1 MENQNK
7 RSFQRG
13 TASAGRSRTD
23 SSRPIRTT
31 ASYMHAEKAEPA
43 PVDEN
48 SRRSKKAKRDRRKS
62 QNENVTKRKF
72 PWLKVLIGAGVL
84 VVVLAILAVIF
95 GTEPRVIHQMP
106 KVTPPEAV
114 EESV

>member
-13 TASAGRSRTD
+13 TASAGRSQS

-31 ASYMHAEKAEPA
+31 ASYMHTEKKAEPA
-43 PVDEN
+43 PAEEN
-48 SRRSKKAKRDRRKS
+48 ARRSKKPRRNRKK
-62 QNENVTKRKF
+62 QNENVTRKNI
-72 PWLKVLIGAGVL
+72 PWKQILISAGVL

-95 GTEPRVIHQMP
+95 GTEPKVVHQMP
-106 KVTPPEAV
+106 KVTPPESV

>member
-13 TASAGRSRTD
+13 TASASRSQN

-31 ASYMHAEKAEPA
+31 ASYMHAEKKAEP
-43 PVDEN
+43 VEEN
-48 SRRSKKAKRDRRKS
+48 ARRGKKPRRSRKK
-62 QNENVTKRKF
+62 QNENVTRRDF
-72 PWLKVLIGAGVL
+72 PWKKLLMGAGVL
-84 VVVLAILAVIF
+84 VVVLAVLALIF
-95 GTEPRVIHQMP
+95 GTEPKVVHQLP
-106 KVTPPEAV
+106 KVTPPESV

>member
-13 TASAGRSRTD
+13 TASAGRSQ

-31 ASYMHAEKAEPA
+31 ASYMHAEKKAEPA
-43 PVDEN
+43 PAEEN
-48 SRRSKKAKRDRRKS
+48 ARRSKKPRRNRKK
-62 QNENVTKRKF
+62 QNENVTRKNI
-72 PWLKVLIGAGVL
+72 PWKQILISAGVL

-95 GTEPRVIHQMP
+95 GTEPKVIHQMP
-106 KVTPPEAV
+106 KVTPPESV